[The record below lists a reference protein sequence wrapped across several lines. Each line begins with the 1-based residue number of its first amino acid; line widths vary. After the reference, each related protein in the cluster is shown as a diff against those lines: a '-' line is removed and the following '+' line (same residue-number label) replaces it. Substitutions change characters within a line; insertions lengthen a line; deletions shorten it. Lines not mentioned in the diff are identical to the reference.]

1 MFAYLRVAYVKVS
14 KNFIFTSKD
23 KILGREQLKRL
34 IALLILTLMLFSL
47 LSSLS
52 SISIVKAGAVLCVNV
67 VDSVTGEKLNGIDV
81 KATWGSK
88 MERQSSH
95 STLNY
100 GFTIFEID
108 DINYTGD
115 VLLSAWDPIGRYKSK
130 NELVHVAFQQWVNTS
145 ATYTLKLDRVTP
157 LRSSYSGKY
166 ITMLIKDREIL
177 YHQESAYI
185 VLGIYSPFPYVDVVV
200 RVPSDVVVDIYGGG
214 RISMEVDRMNI
225 TLCLYH
231 RGYSHFEMT
240 GTFNIS
246 LYYDGTCLETVP
258 VTFTFK
264 PVLGYDNYKLNV
276 KVIDLKTKEALAGI
290 PVDVWWG
297 STFNHYDFKYTVYQT
312 TDSGV
317 SDCIAT
323 FNLGAY
329 PNGKVLLKIGNQIK
343 EVIMTENPTNITVE
357 LESGGEKGNSI
368 TPTPINLWIIIAVFV
383 ILVTGILLGFMLFR
397 KKQMMRMMKR

>member
-1 MFAYLRVAYVKVS
+1 VAYVKVS

-52 SISIVKAGAVLCVNV
+52 SISMVKAGAVLCVNV

-88 MERQSSH
+88 MERQSTH
-95 STLNY
+95 TIFNY
-100 GFTIFEID
+100 GETIFD
-108 DINYTGD
+108 LGDINYTGD
-115 VLLSAWDPIGRYKSK
+115 VLLSACDPIGRYKSK

-177 YHQESAYI
+177 YYQESAYI
-185 VLGIYSPFPYVDVVV
+185 VLGIYSPFPYVYVVV
-200 RVPSDVVVDIYGGG
+200 GVPSGVVVDIYGGG
-214 RISMEVDRMNI
+214 YISMVGVDRTNV
-225 TLCLYH
+225 TLQLYH
-231 RGYSHFEMT
+231 RGYSHFEKT

-246 LYYDGTCLETVP
+246 LYYDGTYLETVP

-264 PVLGYDNYKLNV
+264 PAWGYDNYKLNV
-276 KVIDLKTKEALAGI
+276 KVINSKTKEALVGI
-290 PVDVWWG
+290 PVHVWWG
-297 STFNHYDFKYTVYQT
+297 STLNRYDYQCTVYQT

-329 PNGKVLLKIGNQIK
+329 PNGKVLLKIDDQFK
-343 EVIMTENPTNITVE
+343 EIIMDENPKNITIE